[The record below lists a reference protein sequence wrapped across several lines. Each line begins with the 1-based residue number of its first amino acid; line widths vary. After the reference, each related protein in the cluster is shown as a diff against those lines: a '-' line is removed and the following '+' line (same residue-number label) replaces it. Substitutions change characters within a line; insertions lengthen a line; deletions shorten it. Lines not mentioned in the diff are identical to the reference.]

1 MVSKYGGYMGR
12 VLKINLTNREIS
24 DYPWVD
30 QDREMYL
37 GGKIMAAKILYDNLG
52 PEVEPL
58 SGENMIVISTGP
70 FTGTGAPSSSRF
82 NISSISPL
90 TGFITSSN
98 CGGSFG
104 LFLKKAGYD
113 ALVITGRSDKRVYI
127 DIMDDDITFNDAGE
141 LWGKTT
147 GEAQELLS
155 GNRGKLVIGPAGENL
170 VKYAGVFSEQR
181 TAGRGGIGAVMGY
194 KNLKGIVV
202 SGTKKAEPKNPEL
215 LKEINKKWIMRLKA
229 NPLTGVQLP
238 KYGTAGLVTL
248 MQNRKILATRN
259 FKYGQYKDFEM
270 VSGETLAEKHLIKNK
285 GCITCPI
292 QCGRQVE
299 VNGKKVKGPELETL
313 GLLGPNIENNN
324 LEAILKWNYE
334 LDELG
339 MDTISAAGSI
349 AFAMELNEKGLWDNG
364 LRFGKIDNLSEV
376 FQDIAYRRGIGDL
389 LAEGT
394 KFLSEK
400 FGGEEFAIQ
409 SKGMEL
415 SAYEPRS
422 AVGQGLGYAVSN
434 RGGDHLNAGYL
445 VLFEGLGLA
454 IDPHTTTAKAELC
467 VLAQN
472 LMEAVSASGNCLF
485 TLYAMIPGK
494 LVNKPNSGLTRLS
507 NRMLTSK
514 LVEGSLGI
522 INKSSQGGLP
532 INIPLIPHIK
542 SLKTTTG
549 MKMDFGRLRI
559 IGERGY
565 NLERMFNLRRGLTPE
580 NDSLP
585 KRLTNELQN
594 PDDKRTRVPLDEMK
608 ARYYKARGWNREGVP
623 EEKTLK
629 RIGLFRSIK

>member
-24 DYPWVD
+24 DYPWTD
-30 QDREMYL
+30 KDREMYL

-58 SGENMIVISTGP
+58 SDENMIVISTGP

-113 ALVITGRSDKRVYI
+113 ALVITGRSGKRIYI
-127 DIMDDDITFNDAGE
+127 DIMDEDINFKDAGE

-194 KNLKGIVV
+194 KNLKGIAV
-202 SGTKKAEPKNPEL
+202 SGTKKAELKDPEL
-215 LKEINKKWIMRLKA
+215 LKEINKKWIMKLKA
-229 NPLTGVQLP
+229 NPLTGSQLP

-270 VSGETLAEKHLIKNK
+270 VSGETLAEKYLIKNK

-339 MDTISAAGSI
+339 IDTISAAGSI

-364 LRFGKIDNLSEV
+364 LRFGKTDNLSEV
-376 FQDIAYRRGIGDL
+376 FHDIAYRRGIGDL

-394 KFLSEK
+394 KFLSKK
-400 FGGEEFAIQ
+400 FGGDEFAIQ

-434 RGGDHLNAGYL
+434 RGGCHLNAGYL
-445 VLFEGLGLA
+445 VIFEGLGLA
-454 IDPHTTTAKAELC
+454 INPHTTTAKAELC
-467 VLAQN
+467 VFAQN

-485 TLYAMIPGK
+485 TLYAMIPEK
-494 LVNKPNSGLTRLS
+494 LVSRPNSGLTRLS

-514 LVEGSLGI
+514 LAEGFLGI
-522 INKSSQGGLP
+522 INKSSQGGFP
-532 INIPLIPHIK
+532 IDIPLIPHIK

-549 MKMDFGRLRI
+549 MKMDFGRLRV

-585 KRLTNELQN
+585 KRLTDELQN
-594 PDDKRTRVPLDEMK
+594 PDDKRTRVPLEELK
-608 ARYYKARGWNREGVP
+608 VRYYKARGWSREGVP
-623 EEKTLK
+623 EKKTLK
-629 RIGLFRSIK
+629 RIGLLGSIK